1 MANNKSDN
9 KTVVDETPNISS
21 ETPSELA
28 TLRQIVFGAAQADIE
43 HRLSDLESR
52 MLERFQQAEQKL
64 AEHVK
69 DLNKSMHN
77 GFEDLQLKVNSVD
90 KVYEDKTSELNA
102 YADKLSS
109 ELEMSDTNG
118 RQETDELH
126 TRVDK
131 EVAMLT
137 EKYDARFAEA
147 LERLDQV
154 TKELSSTK
162 TDRKT
167 LAKLLATMA
176 VNLESD
182 ED

>member
-1 MANNKSDN
+1 MNKKSDDRTKEDAPAKSDSN
-9 KTVVDETPNISS
+9 S
-21 ETPSELA
+21 PSELA

-43 HRLSDLESR
+43 LRLSELEHK
-52 MLERFQQAEQKL
+52 MLERFQQSDQQLSAKVNE
-64 AEHVK
+64 
-69 DLNKSMHN
+69 LNKSMQS
-77 GFEDLQLKVNSVD
+77 GFDELQLRVNSMD
-90 KVYEDKTSELNA
+90 KVYDDKTAELNA
-102 YADKLSS
+102 YANKLSS
-109 ELEMSDTNG
+109 ELEMSDNNG

-176 VNLESD
+176 VNLETD
-182 ED
+182 EE

>member
-1 MANNKSDN
+1 MASKKSDN
-9 KTVVDETPNISS
+9 KDIVEEAVNKSDETS
-21 ETPSELA
+21 SELA

-43 HRLSDLESR
+43 NRLSVLENK
-52 MLERFQQAEQKL
+52 MLERFQQSDQKL

-69 DLNKSMHN
+69 ELNTVMQN
-77 GFEDLQLKVNSVD
+77 GFEDMQNKVNSVD
-90 KVYEDKTSELNA
+90 KQYEDKTAELHA

-126 TRVDK
+126 SRVDK
-131 EVAMLT
+131 EVALLT

-176 VNLESD
+176 INLETD

>member
-1 MANNKSDN
+1 MANKNTDDRA
-9 KTVVDETPNISS
+9 VEDTPAKGNND
-21 ETPSELA
+21 TPSELA

-43 HRLSDLESR
+43 LKLSQLESK
-52 MLERFQQAEQKL
+52 MLERFQQSDQKL
-64 AEHVK
+64 AAQVSE
-69 DLNKSMHN
+69 LNKTMQN
-77 GFEDLQLKVNSVD
+77 GFEELQLKVNSVD
-90 KVYEDKTSELNA
+90 KMYDDKTSELNA

-109 ELEMSDTNG
+109 ELEMSDSNG

-137 EKYDARFAEA
+137 EKYDARFSEA

-176 VNLESD
+176 VNLETD
-182 ED
+182 EE